1 MADTLARVGEH
12 DSPSGSDGV
21 SPTTAGE
28 APRAL
33 AEEAAA
39 STLGAGDEVGRYV
52 LLRPLAH
59 GGMGI
64 VYLAFDPELDR
75 NIALK
80 LLLPRRLDRPN
91 ERDAL
96 IGEARALAKLS
107 HPNVIQVY
115 DVGVWGDQVWVAL
128 EYLAGATLVEWRR
141 ERERPWSETL
151 ELLLAAGRGIAAAH
165 LAGIVHC
172 DIKPTNIV
180 VGDDGSPRVLDFGL
194 ARGVAPEAIES
205 NPRASTSGERT
216 RARVVG
222 TVGYIAPEQV
232 LGDPPD
238 ARSDQFGFCVT
249 AWEALLGTRPF
260 GGRTRGDYERTVL
273 AGASPT
279 ALRTRV
285 PRRVLDVL
293 RRGLSRGPSARFHDM
308 HELLAE
314 LERARTP
321 LVRRP
326 WVLAVAAATVAVVG
340 IGLRAQL
347 DDGEARCNYG
357 AEQIAA
363 SWNDAQRDAAQQAF
377 LATGEPYARPAWAG
391 VDATVGGWTDEW
403 QRTYDEVCAATHVR
417 HEQPQAALDRSMAC
431 LRERRGELDAL
442 VALFADADSDVVE
455 HAPAAARSLRAPHE
469 CRDAARE
476 GGEGLDDAARA
487 HAEQL
492 VARLAEVRAWTLAH
506 KLDAAFAAARTIADE
521 AEAANL
527 PAWRAEAC
535 LLASRAAARDG
546 RVAPAIEYLERAVWA
561 AEIAGDDRTRA
572 DALGE
577 LVYVAGHLGN
587 QAERAHWYARTAD
600 EVLTRIDAGPQL
612 RAIVHANEA
621 IVWSDRGEHD
631 RALAGFRSALALRDE
646 NNSGIDETLATI
658 CNNIGS
664 AWFAKADY
672 ARAAGWFVQAHAI
685 RIALV
690 GPDHP
695 DVTDTIVN
703 LGNVLLALGRPE
715 DALVHHRRALAV
727 LERARGRDDTS
738 LRVVLNDVAVVLQEL
753 GRYDEALDSY
763 RRALALSIA
772 LEPNSPAVGV
782 VHNNMGEIHMRRR
795 DWATA
800 RAEFEQ
806 GLAVLRTSLPPTH
819 PYVGNAMT
827 GVARARLELGETDA
841 AIEQLQ
847 AALAVLEDAQVDA
860 QLLAEPRFALARAL
874 HDREPARAR
883 ALAERARADFRSLG
897 DRGRTDAATVQ
908 AWLDAH

>member
-1 MADTLARVGEH
+1 MGEH
-12 DSPSGSDGV
+12 DSPSGSDGG

-28 APRAL
+28 SPRGRAD
-33 AEEAAA
+33 EGPA

-115 DVGVWGDQVWVAL
+115 DVGVWGEQVWVAL

-141 ERERPWSETL
+141 ARERPWGDTL
-151 ELLLAAGRGIAAAH
+151 DLLLAAGRGIAAAH

-172 DIKPTNIV
+172 DIKPSNIV
-180 VGDDGSPRVLDFGL
+180 VGEDDSPRVLDFGL
-194 ARGVAPEAIES
+194 ARGVAPEPIES
-205 NPRASTSGERT
+205 NPRASTSGELT

-222 TVGYIAPEQV
+222 TVGYIAPEQF

-260 GGRTRGDYERTVL
+260 LGRTRGEYERAVL
-273 AGASPT
+273 AGTSPT
-279 ALRTRV
+279 VARTRV
-285 PRRVLDVL
+285 PTRVLDVL
-293 RRGLSRGPSARFHDM
+293 RRGLSRSPSARFRDM

-314 LERARTP
+314 LEHARTP

-326 WVLAVAAATVAVVG
+326 WALAVAAAAIAVVG
-340 IGLRAQL
+340 IGLRTRL
-347 DDGEARCNYG
+347 DHGAVRCNYG
-357 AEQIAA
+357 AEQIAS
-363 SWNDAQRDAAQQAF
+363 SWNDAQRDAAKQAF
-377 LATGEPYARPAWAG
+377 FATGEPYARAAWAG
-391 VDATVGGWTDEW
+391 VDATVSGWTGAW

-417 HEQPQAALDRSMAC
+417 HEQPQAALDRAMAC

-442 VALFADADSDVVE
+442 VVLFTAADSDVVE
-455 HAPAAARSLRAPHE
+455 HAPAAARSLRVPDE

-476 GGEGLDDAARA
+476 GGEGLDEATRA
-487 HAEQL
+487 EAEQL
-492 VARLAEVRAWTLAH
+492 VARLAEVRAGVLAH
-506 KLDAAFAAARTIADE
+506 KLDAALAAALTIGDE
-521 AEAANL
+521 AERV
-527 PAWRAEAC
+527 PALRARAYV
-535 LLASRAAARDG
+535 LASRAAALQG
-546 RVAPAIEYLERAVWA
+546 RAAPAIEYLERAVWA
-561 AEIAGDDRTRA
+561 AEIAGDDPTRA
-572 DALGE
+572 DALAE

-587 QAERAHWYARTAD
+587 QAVQAHWYARTAE
-600 EVLTRIDAGPQL
+600 EVLTRIDAGPRP
-612 RAIVHANEA
+612 RAIVQANEA
-621 IVWSDRGEHD
+621 VVWSDQGDHD
-631 RALAGFRSALALRDE
+631 RALAGFRSALAFRDE
-646 NNSGIDETLATI
+646 HKSGIDETLATI
-658 CNNIGS
+658 CNNVGS
-664 AWFAKADY
+664 AYFAKADY
-672 ARAAGWFVQAHAI
+672 GRAAGWFVQAHAI

-715 DALVHHRRALAV
+715 DALPHHRRALAV
-727 LERARGRDDTS
+727 LERARGRDDAS

-753 GRYDEALDSY
+753 GRHDEALDSY
-763 RRALALSIA
+763 RRALALWEQ
-772 LEPNSPAVGV
+772 LEPRSPVIGV

-800 RAEFEQ
+800 RAEFETA
-806 GLAVLRTSLPPTH
+806 LAALRTSLPPTH
-819 PYVGNAMT
+819 PYVGNAMS
-827 GVARARLELGETDA
+827 GVGRAQLELGEVDA

-847 AALAVLEDAQVDA
+847 RAIAVLEDAQVDA

-874 HDREPARAR
+874 QPRDPLQART
-883 ALAERARADFRSLG
+883 LAERALAGFHSLG
-897 DRGRTDAATVQ
+897 DRGRSDAATVQ

>member
-1 MADTLARVGEH
+1 VGEH

-21 SPTTAGE
+21 SQTTAGE
-28 APRAL
+28 SSRGL
-33 AEEAAA
+33 ADEAAA
-39 STLGAGDEVGRYV
+39 SSLGAGDEVGRYV

-80 LLLPRRLDRPN
+80 LLLPGRLDRPN

-115 DVGVWGDQVWVAL
+115 DVGVWGEQVWVAL
-128 EYLAGATLVEWRR
+128 EYLAGATLVEWGRAR
-141 ERERPWSETL
+141 ERTWGETL
-151 ELLLAAGRGIAAAH
+151 DSLIAAGRGIAAAH

-180 VGDDGSPRVLDFGL
+180 VGEDEVPRVLDFGL

-205 NPRASTSGERT
+205 NPRATSSGERG

-222 TVGYIAPEQV
+222 TLGYIAPEQF

-260 GGRTRGDYERTVL
+260 AGRTRGEYERNVL
-273 AGASPT
+273 AGTSPT
-279 ALRTRV
+279 AARTRV

-326 WVLAVAAATVAVVG
+326 WVLAVAAGSIAIVG
-340 IGLRAQL
+340 VGLRAQR
-347 DDGEARCNYG
+347 DDGAARCNHG
-357 AEQIAA
+357 AEQIAS
-363 SWNDAQRDAAQQAF
+363 SWNDTRREAAKNAF

-391 VDATVGGWTDEW
+391 VDATVGGWTDAW
-403 QRTYDEVCAATHVR
+403 QRTYDEVCTATHVR
-417 HEQPQAALDRSMAC
+417 HEQPEAALERAMAC

-442 VALFADADSDVVE
+442 VALFEVADGDVVE
-455 HAPAAARSLRAPHE
+455 HAPAAARSLRAPDE
-469 CRDAARE
+469 CRAAVRE
-476 GGEGLDDAARA
+476 GGEGLDEAARA
-487 HAEQL
+487 HAESL
-492 VARLAEVRAWTLAH
+492 VARLAEVRAWILAH
-506 KLDAAFAAARTIADE
+506 RLDDAFAAATAIADE
-521 AEAANL
+521 AEAAHL
-527 PAWRAEAC
+527 PALDAEASV
-535 LLASRAAARDG
+535 LASRAVARDG
-546 RVAPAIEYLERAVWA
+546 RAAPAIAYLERAVWA
-561 AEIAGDDRTRA
+561 AETAGDDLTRA

-587 QAERAHWYARTAD
+587 QAVQAHWYARTAD
-600 EVLTRIDAGPQL
+600 EVLTRIAAGP
-612 RAIVHANEA
+612 RPRVIVHANEA
-621 IVWSDRGEHD
+621 VVWSDQGDHEQ
-631 RALAGFRSALALRDE
+631 ALASYRRALALRDE
-646 NNSGIDETLATI
+646 LAIGIDETLATI

-664 AWFAKADY
+664 VYFAKADY
-672 ARAAGWFVQAHAI
+672 GRAAGWFVQAHAL

-695 DVTDTIVN
+695 DVTDTLVN

-715 DALVHHRRALAV
+715 DALLHHRRALAV

-763 RRALALSIA
+763 RRALALWSA
-772 LEPNSPAVGV
+772 LAPDSPVVGV

-819 PYVGNAMT
+819 PYVGNALA
-827 GVARARLELGETDA
+827 GVARAQLELGETEA
-841 AIEQLQ
+841 AIEPLTH
-847 AALAVLEDAQVDA
+847 AIAVLEDAQVDP
-860 QLLAEPRFALARAL
+860 QLLAEPRFALARATR
-874 HDREPARAR
+874 DRDPALAR
-883 ALAERARADFRSLG
+883 TLAERALAGFRSLG
-897 DRGRTDAATVQ
+897 DRGLTDAATVQ
-908 AWLDAH
+908 AWLDAQ